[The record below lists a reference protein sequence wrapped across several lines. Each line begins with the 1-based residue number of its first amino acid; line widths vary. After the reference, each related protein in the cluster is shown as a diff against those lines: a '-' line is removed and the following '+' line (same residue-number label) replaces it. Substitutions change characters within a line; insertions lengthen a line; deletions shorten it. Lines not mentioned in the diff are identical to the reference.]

1 MEGPCYVLFILT
13 NTIVVA
19 TFVIT
24 IKIKHGGS
32 HTASNGFNFPLSPVL
47 SVSVA
52 GWENLSH
59 LTQLVPAPLGMELK
73 SQGEGGVAWTIR
85 VGRHTHLP
93 FQLLAQGLQR
103 TRGSSS
109 DLNLR
114 AEMLKLAQGAFSVVS
129 ILKSLNLPTYKPISC
144 CLSRSLIAL
153 VLAESKRQEMAD
165 LRGQQPG
172 SPVSVGPPS
181 IGASLLCVLSHKGLG
196 PLSHLAVLRAQLWGH
211 RLLIIWAPPL
221 RCGAASAPH
230 LPLRGSVALDP
241 ITLSVSCM
249 TPRTPVLRLHES
261 GRPEP

>member
-1 MEGPCYVLFILT
+1 M
-13 NTIVVA
+13 VA

-32 HTASNGFNFPLSPVL
+32 HTASNGFNFPLSPIL
-47 SVSVA
+47 SISVT

-59 LTQLVPAPLGMELK
+59 LTQLVPVPLGMELK
-73 SQGEGGVAWTIR
+73 SQGEGGVAWIIR

-129 ILKSLNLPTYKPISC
+129 TLKSLTVFPLTNLF
-144 CLSRSLIAL
+144 LVVFQGVSLPWCSQNL
-153 VLAESKRQEMAD
+153 QEMAD

-172 SPVSVGPPS
+172 SPVSVGPPNF
-181 IGASLLCVLSHKGLG
+181 GASLLCVLSHKGSG
-196 PLSHLAVLRAQLWGH
+196 PLSHLPVLRAQLWGH
-211 RLLIIWAPPL
+211 RLLIIGVPPL
-221 RCGAASAPH
+221 CCGAASASP
-230 LPLRGSVALDP
+230 LSLRGSVTLDP
-241 ITLSVSCM
+241 RHPVCQLYDSPY
-249 TPRTPVLRLHES
+249 PRSPAS
-261 GRPEP
+261 